1 MAATVKQKIRYGT
14 LFLFAMLLIAAGIGL
29 FHIFRLKKDSN
40 LILQNN
46 YESVQYVHVML
57 RALDSMGFDGKLH
70 KANFNNSLQSQE
82 KNITEKN
89 EGALTADIRL
99 KFDSLNDTLI
109 PPATVLAIKNDL
121 NAILALNM
129 QAIALKNERA
139 SVTATKAL
147 TYISL
152 IAGLV
157 FVVGFSFVYNFPTII
172 TDPINE
178 IAEGI
183 REITNK
189 NYEHRIRY
197 KRDDEFGE
205 VATAFNAMA
214 DRLEV
219 FENSNLNQIM
229 FQKAR
234 AEAVVNSLKDAS
246 IGIDK
251 DNIVLF
257 ANDQALKLLHLEAA
271 QIVEKP
277 VTEVEKGND
286 LFRFLL
292 GESSNVPFKIVVDN
306 RENYFVKEV
315 NEIN

>member
-46 YESVQYVHVML
+46 YESVQYVHAML
-57 RALDSMGFDGKLH
+57 RSLDSMSFDGKLQRQ
-70 KANFNNSLQSQE
+70 NFNSSLQLQE
-82 KNITEKN
+82 KNITEQN
-89 EGALTADIRL
+89 EGALTAGIRL
-99 KFDSLNDTLI
+99 KFDALNDSLI
-109 PPATVLAIKNDL
+109 PTGSVTSIKSDL

-157 FVVGFSFVYNFPTII
+157 FVIGFSFVYNFPTII

-178 IAEGI
+178 ITEAI

-197 KRDDEFGE
+197 RRDDEFGQ

-251 DNIVLF
+251 NNIVLF

-271 QIVEKP
+271 EIVEKP
-277 VTEVEKGND
+277 VTEVEKSND

-292 GESSNVPFKIVVDN
+292 GESSNV
-306 RENYFVKEV
+306 
-315 NEIN
+315 

>member
-46 YESVQYVHVML
+46 YESVQYVHAML
-57 RALDSMGFDGKLH
+57 RSLDSMSFDGKLQRQ
-70 KANFNNSLQSQE
+70 NFNSSLQLQE
-82 KNITEKN
+82 KNITEQN
-89 EGALTADIRL
+89 EGALTAGIRL
-99 KFDSLNDTLI
+99 KFDALNDSLI
-109 PPATVLAIKNDL
+109 PTGSVTSIKSDL

-157 FVVGFSFVYNFPTII
+157 FVIGFSFVYNFPTII

-178 IAEGI
+178 ITDAI

-197 KRDDEFGE
+197 RRDDEFGQ
-205 VATAFNAMA
+205 VATAF
-214 DRLEV
+214 
-219 FENSNLNQIM
+219 
-229 FQKAR
+229 
-234 AEAVVNSLKDAS
+234 
-246 IGIDK
+246 
-251 DNIVLF
+251 
-257 ANDQALKLLHLEAA
+257 
-271 QIVEKP
+271 
-277 VTEVEKGND
+277 
-286 LFRFLL
+286 
-292 GESSNVPFKIVVDN
+292 
-306 RENYFVKEV
+306 
-315 NEIN
+315 